1 MSGTKCDSESV
12 TIKTDPVDSLEEGS
26 YNSVPLCNNKSDY
39 LQFSNVDPQR
49 ERSKNETLK
58 GDIGDASFNSK
69 EIAEKLIKLKR
80 SDSDDDAE
88 CGSDFTLTDFQEV
101 ELSDSYE
108 EIGYH
113 SFECDSPCSIETLNI
128 EESEDRKPSQEELEM
143 YSRSSNLKGSVHV
156 SSVTSCVRNN
166 VDTTNDTSRF
176 HDLNI
181 CTPRVV
187 LRRLPTSQLSC
198 SSSSTY
204 AKPSLMK
211 KTKCKRMFAESEIM
225 KPIFN
230 DAGVLTSYQC
240 LECSKKFIKRTTL
253 RQHFI
258 THTDRFACPY
268 CVARCKSKGDL
279 VRHIQTHTK
288 QKPFHCSICNSNY
301 VRESILKK
309 HMKTQ
314 RHLRAL
320 FEQKNLSHME
330 MIRKKHMASPPITVA
345 EVGLGLSCKLCQ
357 KVTSSRLEYRKHVKS
372 HTLKFICD
380 ICQKGCRSLPLLKVH
395 KKSHSKSTSLAC
407 KICFRSFSNFHCLKE
422 HSKSHKPGSF
432 NTVIKKYTLK
442 ASISKPRISAEVMAQ
457 HHWTSQLR
465 SAEGDQMS
473 ADAREFKC
481 NDCLRRFSSSRQL
494 TAHKC
499 MPEDTFICGICNK
512 TFSSTCK
519 LKIHLKLHSR
529 VIKCDICDIM
539 FCEQTELEEHIQ
551 EEHVHTASTGG
562 GHVGAFAC
570 VLCYDHFENASDL
583 KDHMKDHAPTM
594 LFSGKSLVE
603 KKAVLLAKETKRSN
617 SACIVDEGI
626 TTKVAGESESVLK
639 RAQKA
644 EAHSFSDDDS
654 ILDSKDFHEMLDR
667 ALAESNEI
675 GQEEG
680 GNASDTNLSDTDV
693 ELYSQIKAAFE
704 KKVLNS
710 DESDLDELGE
720 LNVPRKPLFDSHED
734 IMNEYCKE
742 FEMYSEIDANS
753 QSFKCTLCCKVFR
766 KDKYLKNHLKHHV
779 CEFCNVFFNDR
790 KTLTEHKSQ
799 HEKQLV
805 RQIRAER
812 KRLRISKNLKRFSMA
827 SSASEHEFE
836 TKVIDCD
843 VEGRSSQAKSDASLL
858 ITLSHDEILQANKH
872 NFENFSFLC
881 LKDNRHGCKICKR
894 EYARP
899 TTLTRHMKTHV
910 CEFCGKFFEDKF
922 DLFEHR
928 YSHRKKAAQMKAQ
941 ITGKDAILRPY
952 AVVSKANRIKFKK
965 YSFIDYSKNIYQ
977 CTLCQKDFVRRT
989 VLTRH
994 LKTHICA
1001 QCDKFYEDK
1010 YELAKHYLHHPLR
1023 VNNLEVEKTD
1033 NAADNIELSEVG
1045 REENLPISSLV
1056 QSEEVSLNDK
1066 TLFSYIAQP
1075 GISLLAQTQSSYIH
1089 QNDKPMFLQV
1099 RSLKDYEAAGEMNSV
1114 VPKANK
1120 LSFQAISQPV
1130 QVILNPEHLP
1140 TTAIFQDKP
1149 KKMTAPPQPAVEDRD
1164 RPFQCGE
1171 CGKKFL
1177 KSSHLLSHLT
1187 IHTGDRP
1194 FLCNHCDKTFGR
1206 GSTLMKHMRTHR
1218 KPCRICGSIFTSK
1231 FELDL
1236 HMAVHRTA
1244 TFFS

>member
-1 MSGTKCDSESV
+1 MSGTKCDGESI

-26 YNSVPLCNNKSDY
+26 YNGVPLCNNNKSDY
-39 LQFSNVDPQR
+39 LQKFSNVDPQR
-49 ERSKNETLK
+49 GHSKNEPVK
-58 GDIGDASFNSK
+58 GDIEDASFNSK
-69 EIAEKLIKLKR
+69 EIAEKLMKLKR

-113 SFECDSPCSIETLNI
+113 SFECDSPRSIETLNI
-128 EESEDRKPSQEELEM
+128 EESEDRKPSQEELEI
-143 YSRSSNLKGSVHV
+143 YSRSSDLKV
-156 SSVTSCVRNN
+156 SANFSSATSYVKNN
-166 VDTTNDTSRF
+166 VDKTNNTSRL
-176 HDLNI
+176 HDLNL

-187 LRRLPTSQLSC
+187 LRRLSVSQLSC
-198 SSSSTY
+198 SSSSTD
-204 AKPSLMK
+204 AKPSLTK
-211 KTKCKRMFAESEIM
+211 KNKCKSMFAESEIM

-240 LECSKKFIKRTTL
+240 LACSKKFIKRTTL

-288 QKPFHCSICNSNY
+288 QKPFHCSVCNTNY

-320 FEQKNLSHME
+320 FEQKNLVHME
-330 MIRKKHMASPPITVA
+330 MIRKKHVASPFVTAA

-357 KVTSSRLEYRKHVKS
+357 KVAFSRLEYRKHVKS

-380 ICQKGCRSLPLLKVH
+380 ICQKGCRSLPLLKMH
-395 KKSHSKSTSLAC
+395 KKTHSRSTSLTC
-407 KICFRSFSNFHCLKE
+407 KICFRSCSNFHCLKQ

-432 NTVIKKYTLK
+432 NTVIKRPTLK
-442 ASISKPRISAEVMAQ
+442 ASISKQRIFPEVMAQ
-457 HHWTSQLR
+457 LHRTSQLR

-529 VIKCDICDIM
+529 IIKCDICDIM

-551 EEHVHTASTGG
+551 EEHVHNVSTGA
-562 GHVGAFAC
+562 GHVDAFTC

-594 LFSGKSLVE
+594 LFSGKTLVE

-617 SACIVDEGI
+617 SACIVDEDI
-626 TTKVAGESESVLK
+626 NTKVAGESVLK
-639 RAQKA
+639 RPQKVQA
-644 EAHSFSDDDS
+644 PKYSFSDDDS
-654 ILDSKDFHEMLDR
+654 VLDSKDFHEMLDR
-667 ALAESNEI
+667 ALAENNEI

-710 DESDLDELGE
+710 DESELDELGE
-720 LNVPRKPLFDSHED
+720 ANVPRKPLFDSHED

-753 QSFKCTLCCKVFR
+753 QSFKCILCCKVFR

-790 KTLTEHKSQ
+790 KMLTEHKSQ
-799 HEKQLV
+799 HEKRLV
-805 RQIRAER
+805 SQIRAER
-812 KRLRISKNLKRFSMA
+812 KRLRISKNQKRFSTA

-836 TKVIDCD
+836 TKVTNCD
-843 VEGRSSQAKSDASLL
+843 VESRSSQAKSDASLL

-881 LKDNRHGCKICKR
+881 PSDNRHGCKICKR

-928 YSHRKKAAQMKAQ
+928 YSHRKKAAQMKAK
-941 ITGKDAILRPY
+941 ITGRDAILRPY

-965 YSFIDYSKNIYQ
+965 YSFIDYLRNIYQ

-1001 QCDKFYEDK
+1001 RCDKFYEDK
-1010 YELAKHYLHHPLR
+1010 NELAKHYLQHPLR
-1023 VNNLEVEKTD
+1023 ETNLEVEIAD
-1033 NAADNIELSEVG
+1033 NAADSDELSEVG
-1045 REENLPISSLV
+1045 REEKLPISSIV

-1066 TLFSYIAQP
+1066 TLFSYIPQP
-1075 GISLLAQTQSSYIH
+1075 GISLLAQTQSSYIP
-1089 QNDKPMFLQV
+1089 QSDKAMFLEV
-1099 RSLKDYEAAGEMNSV
+1099 RSLKDYEAAGEMSSV
-1114 VPKANK
+1114 LPNANM
-1120 LSFQAISQPV
+1120 LSFQAIS
-1130 QVILNPEHLP
+1130 ILNPEHLA
-1140 TTAIFQDKP
+1140 TAAIFQDNS
-1149 KKMTAPPQPAVEDRD
+1149 KKRTVSTQPAVEDRD